1 MLSLT
6 PSAAEMIA
14 HLTDQAELRDGG
26 LRIADEG
33 PKPGLT
39 MSVVP
44 RPAADDL
51 VVLQHQVAV
60 YLDPI
65 AAVRL
70 SADTLDARSNDTG
83 TAFFLEP

>member
-14 HLTDQAELRDGG
+14 HLTEEAELPKGG

-33 PKPGLT
+33 PEPGLK
-39 MSVVP
+39 MSVAP

-60 YLDPI
+60 YLDPV
-65 AAVRL
+65 AAERL
-70 SADTLDARSNDTG
+70 STETLDARSNDAG
-83 TAFFLEP
+83 AAFFLEP